1 MDKINNSSYLCRP
14 VYSMVKV
21 GKLNTYKVELKNMR
35 DDSCLYE
42 YTLDNQ
48 FFTNIEAPDIRE
60 GSLTVTLSVKKT
72 GDAYALNF
80 HTEGSV
86 TVPCDRCL
94 DDLEL
99 PVETDDSLI
108 VKLGTDFSEEE
119 DIITVPEEDGYID
132 VGWYI
137 YEFIMLS
144 LPIKHVHAPGECN
157 AAMTEVLSQHLA
169 TEITEETDIPAGEE
183 DTKEN
188 GETDPRWN
196 DLKKILDNN

>member
-21 GKLNTYKVELKNMR
+21 GELNTYKVELKNMR
-35 DDSCLYE
+35 EDSCLYE
-42 YTLDNQ
+42 YTLDSQ
-48 FFTNIEAPDIRE
+48 FFADIGAPDVRK
-60 GSLTVTLSVKKT
+60 GNLTVTLSVRKT
-72 GDAYALNF
+72 GGAYALSF
-80 HTEGSV
+80 HTEGTV

-99 PVETDDSLI
+99 PVETDDRLI
-108 VKLGTDFSEEE
+108 VKLGTDFAEEE
-119 DIITVPEEDGYID
+119 DIITVPEEDGYIN

-157 AAMTEVLSQHLA
+157 AAMTEILSRHLA
-169 TEITEETDIPAGEE
+169 TETAEETDPSDEEE
-183 DTKEN
+183 DTTGN
-188 GETDPRWN
+188 GDIDPRWN
-196 DLKKILDNN
+196 DLRKILDNN